1 MRGTDKGTYQRTANS
16 LLIGQPRPARIAR
29 FNGIKL
35 LTGTASLHRTAMAR
49 RWRLFWRLKS
59 KRWVQRMRQDEPMTW
74 GNYDAEDDLK

>member
-1 MRGTDKGTYQRTANS
+1 MRGTDKGAYQRTADS

-29 FNGIKL
+29 LVNGKL
-35 LTGTASLHRTAMAR
+35 LTGTASLHRTTRAR

-74 GNYDAEDDLK
+74 DNYDAEDDGR